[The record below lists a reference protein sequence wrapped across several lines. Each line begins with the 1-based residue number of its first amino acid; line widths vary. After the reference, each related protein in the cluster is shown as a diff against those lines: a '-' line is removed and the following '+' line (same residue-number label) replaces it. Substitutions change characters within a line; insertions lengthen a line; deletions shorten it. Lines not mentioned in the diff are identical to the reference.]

1 MRHANHRLSA
11 ILACVIA
18 AQSAAVASAVPQR
31 QAGPSKEYFV
41 DEEVDYIRDAQGL
54 SARVSALLKLANI
67 RLVYLSMKEKGK
79 DDKELEKKIADI
91 HDELTGK
98 KPAKPSSIPTDI
110 PKPEAKSTPSAP
122 YLTDLTR
129 IELLRG
135 YIEAIDEVSGD
146 IDDAYRQKQEVR
158 GVLEQYEKFLDSS
171 APLLRR
177 FQARNTTERQAI
189 DDARSATQESLE
201 SAQDGLKK
209 IPKTEKSGK
218 P

>member
-1 MRHANHRLSA
+1 
-11 ILACVIA
+11 
-18 AQSAAVASAVPQR
+18 
-31 QAGPSKEYFV
+31 
-41 DEEVDYIRDAQGL
+41 
-54 SARVSALLKLANI
+54 
-67 RLVYLSMKEKGK
+67 
-79 DDKELEKKIADI
+79 
-91 HDELTGK
+91 
-98 KPAKPSSIPTDI
+98 
-110 PKPEAKSTPSAP
+110 
-122 YLTDLTR
+122 LTR

-177 FQARNTTERQAI
+177 FQARNSAERQAI
-189 DDARSATQESLE
+189 DDTRSATQEALE